1 VDGATGEW
9 AAQTFTTELLSCDN
23 LQHVVVDVVAVQC
36 VVVVVVV
43 VVAVQWVVVVAV
55 WWR

>member
-9 AAQTFTTELLSCDN
+9 AAQTFTTQLLSCDN
-23 LQHVVVDVVAVQC
+23 LQHVVVDVVTLQW
-36 VVVVVVV
+36 VVVVL
-43 VVAVQWVVVVAV
+43 VVVAV